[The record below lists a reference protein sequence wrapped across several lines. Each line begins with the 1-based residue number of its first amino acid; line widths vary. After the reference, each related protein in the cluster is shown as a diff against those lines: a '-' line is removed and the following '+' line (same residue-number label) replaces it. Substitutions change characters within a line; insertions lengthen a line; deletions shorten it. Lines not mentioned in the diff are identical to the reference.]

1 MRRGP
6 ESVRP
11 CPVYQEGWP
20 MDLYEMF
27 DANGVESVS
36 KMGLVTGLDEVDCM
50 RKSSAS
56 YQLEVV
62 ALLLLEMKVKDDRP
76 S

>member
-1 MRRGP
+1 VRKVP
-6 ESVRP
+6 ESAKP

-20 MDLYEMF
+20 MDLYEMS
-27 DANGVESVS
+27 DVNRMEYVS
-36 KMGLVTGLDEVDCM
+36 KMGLVTDLGEVSCT